1 MSYKL
6 LCYLQVAQLT
16 LRVAGVV
23 VISQQNAVH
32 SVRVP
37 QARYVVAAGGGE
49 GRGGEGRGGEG
60 GREEE
65 AKKGK
70 QEKGTWE
77 REREKGRG
85 EMERKRGGKK
95 WV

>member
-49 GRGGEGRGGEG
+49 GRGEGKKRQRRGNRRRERGRGKERRGG
-60 GREEE
+60 GRWREN
-65 AKKGK
+65 
-70 QEKGTWE
+70 E
-77 REREKGRG
+77 R
-85 EMERKRGGKK
+85 GKK